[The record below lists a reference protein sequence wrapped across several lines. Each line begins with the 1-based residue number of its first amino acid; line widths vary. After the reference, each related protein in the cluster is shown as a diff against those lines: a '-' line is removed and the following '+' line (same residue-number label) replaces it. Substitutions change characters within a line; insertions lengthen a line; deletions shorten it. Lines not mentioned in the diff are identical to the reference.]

1 MQPEKHIFWYLISFQ
16 VEEEKEKKRKKEN
29 KSLIQTGAP
38 PPQFF
43 LLCKNLTCSFGF
55 VANEPYRSITAAA
68 TL

>member
-16 VEEEKEKKRKKEN
+16 VEEEKEKKEN
-29 KSLIQTGAP
+29 KSLIQTGAPP

>member
-16 VEEEKEKKRKKEN
+16 VEEEKENKEN

-38 PPQFF
+38 PKFF

>member
-16 VEEEKEKKRKKEN
+16 VEEEKEKKEN
-29 KSLIQTGAP
+29 KSLIQTGA

>member
-16 VEEEKEKKRKKEN
+16 VEEEKENKEN
-29 KSLIQTGAP
+29 KSLIQTE
-38 PPQFF
+38 FF

>member
-16 VEEEKEKKRKKEN
+16 VEEEKEKKKI
-29 KSLIQTGAP
+29 KSLIQTGGL
-38 PPQFF
+38 PQFF